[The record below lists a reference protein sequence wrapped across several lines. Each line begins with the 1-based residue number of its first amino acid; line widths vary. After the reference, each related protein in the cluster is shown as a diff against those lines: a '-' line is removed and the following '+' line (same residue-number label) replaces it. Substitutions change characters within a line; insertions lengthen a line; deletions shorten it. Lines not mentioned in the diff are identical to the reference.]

1 MSISSSSGVLVIF
14 QDRLFHGVHLQLQ
27 PGHQRQVV
35 LYDLLQKI
43 IEEAFQ
49 TGSAPAACA
58 PDGLHNGFCGSRI
71 VDEDDALFIQREGEL
86 YVFRIEIL
94 PVRDAER
101 SRKGIVVHLGVSGED
116 LGILRFLDVEAEI
129 ELFFLC
135 APCGI
140 AQERDILRIVLADD
154 GLGHRLQYL
163 ADGIIHGAPP
173 SVFSV
178 LYYNQPRWKRKE
190 APPNRQ
196 GLPNLDAISRGCG

>member
-1 MSISSSSGVLVIF
+1 MIF

-58 PDGLHNGFCGSRI
+58 PDGLHNGFRGSRI

-101 SRKGIVVHLGVSGED
+101 SREGIVVYLRVSGEDLGILRFLDVEAEVYLRVSGED

-135 APCGI
+135 APCGM
-140 AQERDILRIVLADD
+140 A
-154 GLGHRLQYL
+154 
-163 ADGIIHGAPP
+163 
-173 SVFSV
+173 
-178 LYYNQPRWKRKE
+178 
-190 APPNRQ
+190 
-196 GLPNLDAISRGCG
+196 